1 MNFKDA
7 FKAMKKGRMAK
18 RPSWGGYWY
27 WDAEKETVMMQCRP
41 KDTDKGQGDLLDIE
55 RHRELS
61 IHCLTSYPMNGLWQI
76 QRTVLCLVEWLHL
89 TLGMLLNI

>member
-27 WDAEKETVMMQCRP
+27 WDVDETNCP
-41 KDTDKGQGDLLDIE
+41 
-55 RHRELS
+55 
-61 IHCLTSYPMNGLWQI
+61 
-76 QRTVLCLVEWLHL
+76 VL
-89 TLGMLLNI
+89 G